1 MSQAKDSVR
10 FTGTFIRA
18 SDAERGCVLFRT
30 SRSMPDFARSSFY
43 TTLQCERAHVP
54 TGCSA
59 CPTKFANYNAVLPNV
74 RLCNAGPRHITKS
87 QRDFASKPK
96 VVSNE
101 LPWVNFA
108 TRPNS
113 NGVAAFTNTHRTTLT
128 GNPKSTNNL
137 CHNPY
142 PPFTSMSPTPPTS
155 DFDLRD
161 FDLRRRNTHR
171 INPPINIMK

>member
-1 MSQAKDSVR
+1 MDQN
-10 FTGTFIRA
+10 
-18 SDAERGCVLFRT
+18 
-30 SRSMPDFARSSFY
+30 SRLLHAL
-43 TTLQCERAHVP
+43 THVP

-74 RLCNAGPRHITKS
+74 RLQRRARHITKS

-113 NGVAAFTNTHRTTLT
+113 NGVAAFTNTHRTTSLAILNQPT
-128 GNPKSTNNL
+128 TYATIPIRRLQACRLHLRLRISIFGISIFGVVTRIEST
-137 CHNPY
+137 
-142 PPFTSMSPTPPTS
+142 
-155 DFDLRD
+155 RQ
-161 FDLRRRNTHR
+161 
-171 INPPINIMK
+171 

>member
-74 RLCNAGPRHITKS
+74 RLQRRARHITKS

-96 VVSNE
+96 VVRNE
-101 LPWVNFA
+101 LPWVNIA
-108 TRPNS
+108 TRAQLQRSCGLYEHAS
-113 NGVAAFTNTHRTTLT
+113 NNLT
-128 GNPKSTNNL
+128 GNAKSANNL
-137 CHNPY
+137 RHNPNY
-142 PPFTSMSPTPPTS
+142 RSNIFRLPSRLLLCQTMQAAKSQHKI
-155 DFDLRD
+155 
-161 FDLRRRNTHR
+161 HR
-171 INPPINIMK
+171 MNAEHQPVLE